1 MYSMVTIINDTVLY
15 SWKLLTVDPK
25 IYYDKKQL
33 YEGLEVLTSCG
44 NHFTT
49 HTYIKSSLSTP

>member
-25 IYYDKKQL
+25 IYYDKK
-33 YEGLEVLTSCG
+33 
-44 NHFTT
+44 
-49 HTYIKSSLSTP
+49 